1 MQLLLSAHEAVDE
14 TVLASGVPN
23 GLIVQTKNIYDPCMI
38 HQLWNWNIFFK
49 KKKER
54 KKGENLIPLA
64 TGCRELYL
72 IRR

>member
-38 HQLWNWNIFFK
+38 HQLWNWNIFF
-49 KKKER
+49 
-54 KKGENLIPLA
+54 
-64 TGCRELYL
+64 
-72 IRR
+72 

>member
-49 KKKER
+49 KKKKER
-54 KKGENLIPLA
+54 KGR
-64 TGCRELYL
+64 T
-72 IRR
+72 